1 VISRYSGISASALLT
16 AIIPLFE
23 LDTYGDI
30 PVMMM
35 ETVPGDTCDPTVEE
49 SFIEAVKPG
58 YDGKIAKIERFA
70 FYERSKG
77 AFAIVVTG
85 ETRKYGNV
93 ILKKGVT
100 PIV

>member
-1 VISRYSGISASALLT
+1 MSAGISASALLA

-23 LDTYGDI
+23 LDTYGDT

-35 ETVPGDTCDPTVEE
+35 ETVKGDTADPSVET
-49 SFIEAVKPG
+49 SFKAALPADYTEGVV
-58 YDGKIAKIERFA
+58 KIERFA

-100 PIV
+100 PIA